1 MEILPFLTYTDDLVK
16 ESDFLEP
23 IILSDDTYS
32 FYSNNSFP
40 ITFTMN
46 KETKSTAKWFN
57 EKRFIKIVIE
67 RKPMI
72 KCLGIVV
79 DIGLLQ
85 K

>member
-1 MEILPFLTYTDDLVK
+1 
-16 ESDFLEP
+16 
-23 IILSDDTYS
+23 
-32 FYSNNSFP
+32 
-40 ITFTMN
+40 MN
-46 KETKSTAKWFN
+46 KETKNTAKWFN
-57 EKRFIKIVIE
+57 EKRFIKIVIQ